1 MRALAYLP
9 SVICAKCN
17 RPVTDVRGVN
27 LHGQP
32 FAHVVCHGET
42 TNVPFADKIGTE
54 VRVFE
59 SPPAG

>member
-17 RPVTDVRGVN
+17 KPVTDIRGVN
-27 LHGQP
+27 LHGQS
-32 FAHVVCHGET
+32 FVVVSCHGDKTE
-42 TNVPFADKIGTE
+42 VPFADKIGTE

-59 SPPAG
+59 TPPAG

>member
-17 RPVTDVRGVN
+17 KPVTDIRGVV

-32 FAHVVCHGET
+32 FVRVGCHGEVAE
-42 TNVPFADKIGTE
+42 VPFADQIGTQI
-54 VRVFE
+54 RVFE
-59 SPPAG
+59 TPPAG